1 MCDKPLYE
9 QGFIILAHL
18 GSLGLRIEVGGET
31 RTTYPYFIISVL
43 HLICSALLS
52 LGGIFHA
59 IFDPSSFLETIGVN
73 VFAFCYQDR
82 YRITAILGVHLGI
95 IGITA
100 IVLWMTG
107 VYIGIYDSYAS
118 GGGDLRVVYQTNNS
132 LN

>member
-1 MCDKPLYE
+1 MNGKFLGAHISHASIIICWADSMCLFEISHFVCDKPLYE

-18 GSLGLRIEVGGET
+18 GSLELRIEVSGET

-82 YRITAILGVHLGI
+82 YRITAILVFI
-95 IGITA
+95 
-100 IVLWMTG
+100 
-107 VYIGIYDSYAS
+107 
-118 GGGDLRVVYQTNNS
+118 
-132 LN
+132 